1 MRNPITKRQIRSALL
16 AMVMFGSIASS
27 YASAGLRSNEL
38 SSAQLS
44 GIKIEYLQAIPLSI
58 SANGI
63 NRFNF
68 GSGRIVKIV
77 GNSSQYGAILS
88 DNGSDLFLTS
98 KLAPG
103 EIVDLTLLSASG
115 EAFDLRLYV
124 SDIAPAIMKLD
135 VANRKNKELADQKEI
150 KEMVSTM
157 LEGKKSK
164 YFVQEQKKKIQL
176 SNKPNLVMEQY
187 VTYRFG
193 DLMGVGIIYR
203 NQSIKNRKTN
213 NNIIEPKLGKEELL
227 KGFKDVLAVAIINE
241 NLEPEEKGKIFL
253 VFKAGEAMDV

>member
-1 MRNPITKRQIRSALL
+1 
-16 AMVMFGSIASS
+16 MVMFGSIASP
-27 YASAGLRSNEL
+27 YASAGLRSNEI

-44 GIKIEYLQAIPLSI
+44 GIKIEYLQATPLSI

-68 GSGRIVKIV
+68 GSRRIVKIV
-77 GNSSQYGAILS
+77 GNSSRYGAVLS
-88 DNGSDLFLTS
+88 DTGSDLFLTS

-103 EIVDLTLLSASG
+103 EIIDLTLLRADG

-124 SDIAPAIMKLD
+124 SDIPPVIMKLD
-135 VANRKNKELADQKEI
+135 IDGQKTQEFAEKKEI
-150 KEMVSTM
+150 KEMINTM
-157 LEGKKSK
+157 FEERKSK

-193 DLMGVGIIYR
+193 DLMGVGITYR

-227 KGFKDVLAVAIINE
+227 KGFKDVLAIAIINE
-241 NLEPEEKGKIFL
+241 NPEPEEKGKIFL

>member
-1 MRNPITKRQIRSALL
+1 
-16 AMVMFGSIASS
+16 MVMFGSIASS

-77 GNSSQYGAILS
+77 GNSSQYGAVLS
-88 DNGSDLFLTS
+88 DTGSDLFLTS

-103 EIVDLTLLSASG
+103 EIIDLTLLRADG
-115 EAFDLRLYV
+115 EVFDLRLYV
-124 SDIAPAIMKLD
+124 SDIPPVIMKLD
-135 VANRKNKELADQKEI
+135 TEGQKTQEFAEKKEI
-150 KEMVSTM
+150 KEMINTM
-157 LEGKKSK
+157 FEERKSK

-193 DLMGVGIIYR
+193 DLMGVGITYR
-203 NQSIKNRKTN
+203 NQSIKNRKIN

-227 KGFKDVLAVAIINE
+227 KGFKDVLAIAIINE